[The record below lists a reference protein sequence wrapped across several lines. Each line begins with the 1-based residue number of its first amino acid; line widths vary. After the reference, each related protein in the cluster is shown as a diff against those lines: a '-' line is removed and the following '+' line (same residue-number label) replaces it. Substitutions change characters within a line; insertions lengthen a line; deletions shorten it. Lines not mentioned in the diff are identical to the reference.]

1 MAERYHQLKN
11 LSEQDLF
18 KPNVISD
25 YFFVK
30 SKLFAQNNLQD
41 DELKLFN
48 KLFDIMYSS
57 LLQPSLVVYL
67 FSDIKRLQKN
77 IKKRGRVFEQNISDL
92 YLTDIQDMYLDYLR
106 KQKDF
111 PVLILDVTGVDFVL
125 DDNAYQAIQKTIEG
139 NYDIGIHHK
148 LIV

>member
-1 MAERYHQLKN
+1 
-11 LSEQDLF
+11 
-18 KPNVISD
+18 
-25 YFFVK
+25 
-30 SKLFAQNNLQD
+30 
-41 DELKLFN
+41 
-48 KLFDIMYSS
+48 
-57 LLQPSLVVYL
+57 LQPSLVVYL